1 MINFFKSLLSD
12 ERGQQSTKRVLALIG
27 TLFLCATL
35 IVGLYVESGNA
46 PSDKVVSAIE
56 FIVIVCI
63 GATTVDKFS
72 HRVPKKDTPPA
83 KKP

>member
-35 IVGLYVESGNA
+35 IVGICVGAGHA
-46 PSDKVVSAIE
+46 PNSEVVSAIE
-56 FIVIVCI
+56 FIVIACI

-72 HRVPKKDTPPA
+72 HRVPKKEAPT